1 MTVVTARRAR
11 NALLLILATLLML
24 AAFAAFFAVYQ
35 GLPASGAPAGLP
47 PAHWLMKKDDLR
59 RAQAVGPM
67 PAFQWVSCGSAQ
79 PFALP
84 CVPSATNRVPT
95 FTDYYAFA
103 RYVRHGGRGTV
114 LIDYEGWTLTPH
126 WQQTHMGRYIR
137 LADQLAAAHGI
148 TAILAPVTGP
158 PDGAPVHMLTADEIA
173 ARYGA
178 AVVDIQLQ
186 WMTRE
191 PDAYRDSVRAWV
203 PRIRAANPHTVVI
216 AGLRLSA
223 PRQGVTV
230 AQAVQSYDE
239 LPPVCGRVLD
249 EREHLDGGERRPG
262 VCAAGLP
269 VAGGQVLPADRRQL
283 GVRLRG

>member
-1 MTVVTARRAR
+1 MSARRTR
-11 NALLLILATLLML
+11 NAVLLIIAAAVMI

-67 PAFQWVSCGSAQ
+67 PAFQWVSCGSGQ

-84 CVPSATNRVPT
+84 CVPSATNRAAT

-103 RYVRHGGRGTV
+103 RYVRQGGRGTV

-126 WQQTHMGRYIR
+126 WQQIHMGYYIR
-137 LADQLAAAHGI
+137 KADELATAHGI
-148 TAILAPVTGP
+148 TAILAPVTNP
-158 PDGAPVHMLTADEIA
+158 RTVPSSMLRADEIA

-191 PDAYRDSVRAWV
+191 PDAYQKVISQWV
-203 PRIRAANPHTVVI
+203 PQIRAANPRTVVI

-230 AQAVQSYDE
+230 AQAVQSYNE
-239 LPPVCGRVLD
+239 LRPLVDGFWMNASIWTAAKGGLGCAPQGCPWRVV
-249 EREHLDGGERRPG
+249 RFF
-262 VCAAGLP
+262 
-269 VAGGQVLPADRRQL
+269 QL
-283 GVRLRG
+283 IGA